1 MNSICKAGQRVGI
14 RHQWKKR
21 NIFSKKCKKKFFG
34 VVLVGALFGSDEV
47 RGKHEQGND
56 DDDGDGAEA
65 MQVGLGFPPF
75 SC

>member
-1 MNSICKAGQRVGI
+1 M
-14 RHQWKKR
+14 
-21 NIFSKKCKKKFFG
+21 
-34 VVLVGALFGSDEV
+34 VLVGALFGSDEV

-56 DDDGDGAEA
+56 DDDDDGDGAEA

>member
-1 MNSICKAGQRVGI
+1 M
-14 RHQWKKR
+14 
-21 NIFSKKCKKKFFG
+21 
-34 VVLVGALFGSDEV
+34 VLVGALFGSDEV